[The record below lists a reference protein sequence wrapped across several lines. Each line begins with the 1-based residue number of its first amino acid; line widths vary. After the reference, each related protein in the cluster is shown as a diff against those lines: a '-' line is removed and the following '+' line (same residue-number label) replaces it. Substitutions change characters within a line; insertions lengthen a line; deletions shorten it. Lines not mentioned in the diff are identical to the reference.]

1 MNNGAVQNLMSDTM
15 SSSKG
20 TSYYGHDVIHL
31 NLLRTR
37 KRGCTPLKSI
47 VSKIQALDNGAV
59 QKLIEDSRDTS
70 KEAIYY
76 GYNLANATLGRSS
89 TFAYGDIKQLKL
101 PCLKELGIGG
111 PRYISRSNTAGQ
123 MTSLFSR
130 HATERKSNS

>member
-1 MNNGAVQNLMSDTM
+1 MSDTT

-20 TSYYGHDVIHL
+20 NSYYGHNVIHL
-31 NLLRTR
+31 NYLRT
-37 KRGCTPLKSI
+37 KRRGWTPLKLI

-59 QKLIEDSRDTS
+59 QMLIEDSRDTS

-101 PCLKELGIGG
+101 PYPWFMSPNPC
-111 PRYISRSNTAGQ
+111 PTN
-123 MTSLFSR
+123 
-130 HATERKSNS
+130 TEREYKYYKSTEKAHAAANRK